1 MNIIMPDV
9 TCPRC
14 LTNLEDKGEWW
25 NEGAYE
31 CPKCMGMLTDKKW
44 LESKLQQADFQ
55 SLAKRVSNGSPA
67 GIPCPL
73 CLSTRPE
80 SPSEMLMFQVY
91 SSEMCYEVDGCLE
104 CGSMWF
110 DHGELESLEG
120 ADSGGLSMEMRKEEG
135 ISTQNQLDDDFGP
148 NTSKPSRSKI
158 GLALDILD
166 ILFQIGIP

>member
-1 MNIIMPDV
+1 M
-9 TCPRC
+9 
-14 LTNLEDKGEWW
+14 
-25 NEGAYE
+25 
-31 CPKCMGMLTDKKW
+31 
-44 LESKLQQADFQ
+44 S
-55 SLAKRVSNGSPA
+55 
-67 GIPCPL
+67 
-73 CLSTRPE
+73 
-80 SPSEMLMFQVY
+80 QVY

-158 GLALDILD
+158 GIAIDILD

>member
-1 MNIIMPDV
+1 MH
-9 TCPRC
+9 
-14 LTNLEDKGEWW
+14 GHAH
-25 NEGAYE
+25 GQ
-31 CPKCMGMLTDKKW
+31 KW

-73 CLSTRPE
+73 CLSTRPG
-80 SPSEMLMFQVY
+80 SPNEMLMFQVY

-120 ADSGGLSMEMRKEEG
+120 ADSGGLSMEMRKEEE
-135 ISTQNQLDDDFGP
+135 ISTQNQLDDDFWP
-148 NTSKPSRSKI
+148 
-158 GLALDILD
+158 
-166 ILFQIGIP
+166 